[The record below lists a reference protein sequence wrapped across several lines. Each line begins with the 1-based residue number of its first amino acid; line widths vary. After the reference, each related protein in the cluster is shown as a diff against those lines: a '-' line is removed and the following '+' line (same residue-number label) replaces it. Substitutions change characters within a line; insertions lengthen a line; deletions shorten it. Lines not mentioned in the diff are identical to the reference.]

1 MPDRRITEL
10 PELVAVLPT
19 DVLPLVRDPAGAPA
33 TSRAT
38 VAALLS
44 LAWPVGSIY
53 FGTSSEN
60 PATTLGFG
68 TWAAFGA
75 GRVPVGLDAT
85 QAEFDALEETGG
97 AKDVTLTA
105 AQSGVP
111 AHGHAVTDP
120 GHTHVQGV
128 NSTATGGLS
137 GYTADTSTN
146 TRVNSGYST
155 SSATTGVTVTD
166 ATPAGA
172 AQAHTNLPPYVV
184 VAMWKRVA

>member
-44 LAWPVGSIY
+44 LAWPVGSV
-53 FGTSSEN
+53 FVAVVNTD
-60 PATTLGFG
+60 PATLLGFG
-68 TWAAFGA
+68 TWTAFGA
-75 GRVPVGLDAT
+75 GRVPVGFDAGQT
-85 QAEFDALEETGG
+85 EFDTLEETGG

-111 AHGHAVTDP
+111 AHGHGVTDP

-155 SSATTGVTVTD
+155 SSATTGATVNN
-166 ATPAGA
+166 ATPADA
-172 AQAHTNLPPYVV
+172 AQAHGNLQPYVV